1 MTDRINSLLKLKG
14 DPNFST
20 TFHTDEILKWND
32 RGASLLK
39 KNSLKFIFQLKSLI
53 IPCDLQAEKVVVEW
67 QNDRGDKSVLW
78 KRGRV

>member
-20 TFHTDEILKWND
+20 TFQTDEILKLNN

-39 KNSLKFIFQLKSLI
+39 KQSHVYLLAKKPHHPL
-53 IPCDLQAEKVVVEW
+53 
-67 QNDRGDKSVLW
+67 
-78 KRGRV
+78 